1 MAKRKFRYEDGGEVD
16 ALEAYNKGDN
26 LDTTP
31 GPRRDSE
38 EVVDETGTA
47 SKFRRNAETGDLYSE
62 ERTKRSS
69 AKSTVTPKPKAAAPA
84 SASAPAKTPDSSIP
98 KGSEAAPDSTG
109 KSTSGPSDV
118 DRVLMGL
125 GVGAGAAGVGRGIMS
140 AYGKLSKARKAA
152 AEAAEVAKRPR
163 PVSPAKMT
171 EDFTAGLSRARQQ
184 AKEKPAI
191 EAARKATSKTKKDS
205 PRAGSRYKEDEAG
218 VEFSH
223 GGRAYAKGGSVRG
236 GGCESRGKTKG
247 RFV

>member
-1 MAKRKFRYEDGGEVD
+1 MRKYRKFTEGGSTD
-16 ALEAYNKGDN
+16 PLEAYNKGEN

-38 EVVDETGTA
+38 EVVDEMGTA

-62 ERTKRSS
+62 ERAKRSS
-69 AKSTVTPKPKAAAPA
+69 APKAKPKPKATAPA

-98 KGSEAAPDSTG
+98 KGSEAAPESTG
-109 KSTSGPSDV
+109 RSTSGPSNV

-125 GVGAGAAGVGRGIMS
+125 GAGAGAVGIGRGVMS
-140 AYGKLSKARKAA
+140 AYGKLGKARKAA
-152 AEAAEVAKRPR
+152 AEAAEVAKRPP
-163 PVSPAKMT
+163 PVTPAKMT

-236 GGCESRGKTKG
+236 GGCESRGKTRGK
-247 RFV
+247 FV